1 MARDEEDTGAR
12 RTALAARRDA
22 LFARQAE
29 RDAQRKH
36 AEEVA
41 AFHRFHGAALE
52 AAGARFDLRWDD
64 TRRGPLTTYPIGFAS
79 IQWAHVPHAVVEYG
93 ASPEHLKALLQDALH
108 AMAIAPET
116 TVIVDWCRSGLP
128 RVALSAADAC
138 THAVA
143 LMRCSSDTWVYAE
156 DATWVVEI
164 HHDDKLTYADRP
176 GLPEHAGD
184 GWRPG
189 RR

>member
-1 MARDEEDTGAR
+1 MARDEEDPGAR
-12 RTALAARRDA
+12 RAALAAKRDV
-22 LFARQAE
+22 LFARQAGRE
-29 RDAQRKH
+29 AQQQH
-36 AEEVA
+36 AEDVA

-52 AAGARFDLRWDD
+52 AAGARFALLWDAA
-64 TRRGPLTTYPIGFAS
+64 RRGPLTTYPIGFAS
-79 IQWAHVPHAVVEYG
+79 IHWALVPHAVSAYG
-93 ASPEHLKALLQDALH
+93 ASPEHLKALLEGALH
-108 AMAIAPET
+108 ALRIAPET

-128 RVALSAADAC
+128 RVALPAADAC
-138 THAVA
+138 THALA

-156 DATWVVEI
+156 GAAWVVEI
-164 HHDDKLTYADRP
+164 HHDDRLTYADRP